1 MVWSRK
7 GTHWLKGGRITEGK
21 EKLVNPSNLCLGC
34 SSSTKSHDLPLHLIW
49 VLVHGLLPSDCP
61 PHLTSPSFDHTPSPY
76 SALFF
81 FKSVHKCLKHGLI
94 TTVCICFLTISLNL
108 WEAKFLH
115 LEPIKYSGPRILSI
129 QYQRKELGS
138 LEMLSS
144 DRGGRVRRTKHMKKK
159 AKGAAAGSLKW
170 WSL

>member
-94 TTVCICFLTISLNL
+94 STVCICFLRS
-108 WEAKFLH
+108 
-115 LEPIKYSGPRILSI
+115 LSI
-129 QYQRKELGS
+129 YERPS
-138 LEMLSS
+138 FCTWSLSS
-144 DRGGRVRRTKHMKKK
+144 TAEQGFWAYITKERNV
-159 AKGAAAGSLKW
+159 AQFGNAVL
-170 WSL
+170 WSWRKS